1 MIRFEYK
8 KIGLFTA
15 ALFIFSYYSL
25 TAQIITGAQQIDNYL
40 PLIKGKRV
48 GLVVNQTS
56 VINQTHLVDTLQ
68 KLNVNIITI
77 FAPEHAKEP
86 DYQFFRF
93 MAKTINLVLK

>member
-8 KIGLFTA
+8 KIGLLTA

-40 PLIKGKRV
+40 PSIKGKRV

-68 KLNVNIITI
+68 KLDVNIVTI
-77 FAPEHAKEP
+77 FAP
-86 DYQFFRF
+86 R
-93 MAKTINLVLK
+93 TWI